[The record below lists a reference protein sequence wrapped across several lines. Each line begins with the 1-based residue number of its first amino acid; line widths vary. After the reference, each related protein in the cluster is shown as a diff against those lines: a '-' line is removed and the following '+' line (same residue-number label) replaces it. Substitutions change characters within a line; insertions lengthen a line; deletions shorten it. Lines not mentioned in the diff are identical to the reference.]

1 MQFPQLVGR
10 VKEKEMEYVNVRP
23 GISLCLWYAEP
34 VQTLAA
40 AVADI
45 LGEYIA
51 FIPPES
57 LQTYLSPKGVWKV
70 MSAKRLDS
78 TLREMRSVGPDEY
91 FEFHFGQE
99 PVRNVGMFAAHFYGS
114 PLAHKILVHEDNMLY
129 LEFPDDFLESVSV
142 EDLFAFVVRVGA
154 MRQFDSGYCGYA
166 FQHLFMSLRKESF
179 LDISHKAMRY
189 IGFDMS
195 SDRFRLYARHRVC
208 NISWLTLLGK
218 EITEDLGGVS
228 AVRKALPNSI
238 KILEVGSGIL
248 IRAAEMPIVG
258 DVNRGAVDVAPLRD
272 IAKLTKSLRAKV
284 ENLGPDDPTF
294 ADRWMSRFD
303 KE

>member
-10 VKEKEMEYVNVRP
+10 VKQQGIEYVNVRP

-45 LGEYIA
+45 LEEYIA
-51 FIPPES
+51 FIPPGS
-57 LQTYLSPKGVWKV
+57 LQTYLSPKGEWKV
-70 MSAKRLDS
+70 MSTKKLNAI
-78 TLREMRSVGPDEY
+78 LREMRSVGPDEY

-99 PVRNVGMFAAHFYGS
+99 PVRNVGRFGAHFYGS
-114 PLAHKILVHEDNMLY
+114 PLADAILVHEDNWLY
-129 LEFPDDFLESVSV
+129 LEFPDDLFESVPV
-142 EDLFAFVVRVGA
+142 GDFVAFVARVGA
-154 MRQFDSGYCGYA
+154 MREFDSGYCGYA
-166 FQHLFMSLRKESF
+166 FKHLFMSLLKESF

-195 SDRFRLYARHRVC
+195 SDGFQFYAQHQVC
-208 NISWLTLLGK
+208 NISWITLFGK
-218 EITEDLGGVS
+218 QITEALGGLS
-228 AVRKALPNSI
+228 TIRAALPSSM
-238 KILEVGSGIL
+238 KIDKVGSGTL

-258 DVNRGAVDVAPLRD
+258 DVNRGAVDVAPLRHL
-272 IAKLTKSLRAKV
+272 AKLTKSLRAEV

-294 ADRWMSRFD
+294 ADRWMRRFD
-303 KE
+303 QD